1 MKERA
6 NVLIIYELTLW
17 MSIKAGIQKVVTLL
31 SENSDNKSSK
41 VVLGYL
47 CNILNECYPEENTLC

>member
-1 MKERA
+1 MDEYKSRNSEVGY
-6 NVLIIYELTLW
+6 NY
-17 MSIKAGIQKVVTLL
+17 TLL

-47 CNILNECYPEENTLC
+47 CNILNECYPEDNILC